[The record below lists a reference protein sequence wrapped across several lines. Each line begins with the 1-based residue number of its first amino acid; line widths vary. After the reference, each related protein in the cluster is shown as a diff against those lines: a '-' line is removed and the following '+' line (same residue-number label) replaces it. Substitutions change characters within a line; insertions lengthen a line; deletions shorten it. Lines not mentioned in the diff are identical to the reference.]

1 MNRRSVRLG
10 GPACK
15 ADRGGVG
22 IRRDDLRPEGRVESD
37 EAATHPDLEEALA
50 RLDLDRGEQER
61 GILRRGVDVRVAVED
76 EPWIAVQ
83 GRR

>member
-50 RLDLDRGEQER
+50 RLDLDCGEEER
-61 GILRRGVDVRVAVED
+61 GILCRRADLRVAVED
-76 EPWIAVQ
+76 EPWIAIH
-83 GRR
+83 GSK

>member
-1 MNRRSVRLG
+1 MRLG
-10 GPACK
+10 VPARQ
-15 ADRGGVG
+15 AYRGGIG
-22 IRRDDLRPEGRVESD
+22 ICRDDLRHEGRVERD